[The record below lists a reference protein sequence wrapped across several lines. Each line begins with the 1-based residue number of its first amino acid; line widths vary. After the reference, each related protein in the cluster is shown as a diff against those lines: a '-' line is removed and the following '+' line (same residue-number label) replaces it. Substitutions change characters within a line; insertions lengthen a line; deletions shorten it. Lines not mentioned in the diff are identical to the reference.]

1 MLNFFSLPKIN
12 RSRENGQAI
21 VEFAI
26 VLPIL
31 VMVLVGILE
40 VGRMVFI
47 YASVTN
53 ATRDAARYAS
63 AYGFADNT
71 TYKKY
76 QYCSGIRDVAKKSA
90 FLANLTDANIDI
102 DYDHGTTG
110 SIFDSCSGA
119 VDTSV
124 NVNSG
129 ANIDRV
135 TITIRATYRP
145 MVNLIPI
152 GQRQFTSISSK
163 SIMGIRELNFTYP

>member
-12 RSRENGQAI
+12 RSKGKGQAI

-63 AYGFADNT
+63 AYGYADGT
-71 TYKKY
+71 TYNKY
-76 QYCSGIRDVAKKSA
+76 QYCAGIRNVAKKSA
-90 FLANLTDANIDI
+90 YLANLTDANIDI
-102 DYDHGTTG
+102 DYDRGTAGTV
-110 SIFDSCSGA
+110 FDSCTGS

-124 NVNSG
+124 KVNTTAS
-129 ANIDRV
+129 IDRV

-152 GQRQFTSISSK
+152 GVRQFTSISSK
-163 SIMGIRELNFTYP
+163 SIVGIRELTYP